1 LVVCYTNHAL
11 DQFLEDL
18 LDIGIPE
25 SSMVR
30 LGGKSTPRTEKFSLQ
45 NVRRG
50 TPGGNFTRLDW
61 ECIRSYRYGIA
72 ELDRSLSQASERF
85 KANISEAE
93 IMEFLR
99 SDDIDAEFSRAFKLP
114 PSKDGEKLVGK
125 NGRPLHQSYLLSQ
138 WLKGKDAGFLSSYP
152 VVKNAAHIWKLSKPA
167 RLEKIT
173 LWKEKILKR
182 RISCIQELAMRFNE
196 KQGKLEAKW
205 DEKDGYVLSQ
215 KRIIGCTTTAAAKYR
230 KHINAAAPDVLLV
243 EEAGEIL
250 ESHILTAM
258 SRTTK
263 KVILI
268 GDHKY
273 VYFLFSYMCFSPL
286 RRQLRPKVSDY
297 KLTVEKGEQYDLD
310 RSLFERLILNGYPH
324 LTLQKQHRMRPE
336 ISSLVRHLTYPDL
349 IDAPKTKER
358 ENIRGIRDNVV
369 FIHHTE
375 PEDDLAELNHT
386 DFTSNEATMKSSKR
400 NKHEVQM
407 VIKILRF
414 LGQQGYRTDEIVIL
428 TPYLGQLK
436 ALQDALKHDNDP
448 MLNDLDSA
456 DLVRAGLVTSTTAKK
471 TKKPIR
477 LATIGPCYHT
487 F

>member
-1 LVVCYTNHAL
+1 VCYTNHAL

-45 NVRRG
+45 NIRQK
-50 TPGGNFTRLDW
+50 TPGSKFTRDDW
-61 ECIRSYRYGIA
+61 EYIEGCRGDIA
-72 ELDRSLSQASERF
+72 ELDRSLSQASKRY
-85 KANISEAE
+85 KANISRAD

-99 SDDIDAEFSRAFKLP
+99 SDDTDSEFSRAFELP
-114 PSKDGEKLVGK
+114 PSNDGEQLVGK
-125 NGRPLHQSYLLSQ
+125 KGKPLDQFYLLSQ
-138 WLKGKDAGFLSSYP
+138 WSNGKDAGFLSSYP

-167 RLEKIT
+167 RLEKLA
-173 LWKEKILKR
+173 LWKEKILKQ
-182 RISCIQELAMRFNE
+182 RISRIQDLAVQFNE
-196 KQGKLEAKW
+196 EQSNLEAKW

-230 KHINAAAPDVLLV
+230 KHINAAAPEVLLV

-258 SRTTK
+258 SRTIK

-273 VYFLFSYMCFSPL
+273 VYLFCSCMPFSPFH
-286 RRQLRPKVSDY
+286 RQLRPKVSDY

-336 ISSLVRHLTYPDL
+336 ISALVRHLTYPDL
-349 IDAPKTKER
+349 IDAPKTKGR
-358 ENIRGIRDNVV
+358 KNIRGIRDNVV

-386 DFTSNEATMKSSKR
+386 EFTGNEATMKSSKR
-400 NKHEVQM
+400 NRHEVQM
-407 VIKILRF
+407 VLKILRF

-428 TPYLGQLK
+428 TPYLGQLR
-436 ALQDALKHDNDP
+436 ALQDALKYDNDP

-477 LATIGPCYHT
+477 LATIGQYYHI